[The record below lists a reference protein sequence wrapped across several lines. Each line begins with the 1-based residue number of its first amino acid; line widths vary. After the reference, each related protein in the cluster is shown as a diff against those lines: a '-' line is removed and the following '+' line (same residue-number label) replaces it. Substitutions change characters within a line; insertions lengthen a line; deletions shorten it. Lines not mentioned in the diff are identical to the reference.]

1 MSSLR
6 VVHGYE
12 MDGRPL
18 LDSDFFLEPTH
29 FVTELPTCRA
39 NCNYDLHKEIMTS
52 DETTCRDL
60 YYPKPSKSGSA
71 NRTPSPDGLPDPEPF
86 KEDNDQQEVLSNS
99 VTSTE
104 VLRLLLREML

>member
-6 VVHGYE
+6 VVHGYR

-29 FVTELPTCRA
+29 FVTELPTCGA

-60 YYPKPSKSGSA
+60 YCPKASESGSA
-71 NRTPSPDGLPDPEPF
+71 NPSPYPEGLPDPEPF
-86 KEDNDQQEVLSNS
+86 EEDNDQQQVLSNS

-104 VLRLLLREML
+104 TL